1 MKKNSLLFCLLFLG
15 CSQSEALFFSSIPE
29 TGWTQHEWVAFTYSN
44 RLPSKDFVA
53 SWKIRHDN
61 DYPYANIHLIA
72 RCTNPKGTTTVDT
85 LTYLMAAPDG
95 SWLGEGWY
103 IKELDLPY
111 KEKLSLDEPGKYLFE
126 LRPVVRANDAL
137 VPDKKLLGIHQIG
150 LELKR
155 INYGE

>member
-1 MKKNSLLFCLLFLG
+1 MKKKSLLFCLLFLG
-15 CSQSEALFFSSIPE
+15 CSQSEALLFSSIPE
-29 TGWTQHEWVAFTYSN
+29 TGWMQHEWVDFTYIH
-44 RLPSKDFVA
+44 RLPSKDVTV

-72 RCTNPKGTTTVDT
+72 RCTSPKGMTTIDT

-103 IKELDLPY
+103 IKENDLLY
-111 KEKLSLDEPGKYLFE
+111 KEMLSLDEPGEYLFE
-126 LRPVVRANDAL
+126 LRPAVRANDAL

-150 LELKR
+150 LELNL
-155 INYGE
+155 INYDK

>member
-1 MKKNSLLFCLLFLG
+1 LG
-15 CSQSEALFFSSIPE
+15 CSQSEALLFSSIPE
-29 TGWTQHEWVAFTYSN
+29 TGWMQHEWVDFTYIH
-44 RLPSKDFVA
+44 RLPSKDVTV

-72 RCTNPKGTTTVDT
+72 RCTSPKGMTTIDT

-103 IKELDLPY
+103 IKEIDLLY
-111 KEKLSLDEPGKYLFE
+111 KEKLSLDEPGEYLFE
-126 LRPVVRANDAL
+126 LRPAVRANDAL

-150 LELKR
+150 LELNL
-155 INYGE
+155 INYDK

>member
-1 MKKNSLLFCLLFLG
+1 MKKKSLLFCLLFLG
-15 CSQSEALFFSSIPE
+15 CSQSEALLFSSIPE
-29 TGWTQHEWVAFTYSN
+29 TGWMQHEWVDFTYIH
-44 RLPSKDFVA
+44 RLPSKDVTV

-72 RCTNPKGTTTVDT
+72 RCTSPKGMTTIDT

-103 IKELDLPY
+103 IKEIDLLY
-111 KEKLSLDEPGKYLFE
+111 KEKLSLDEPGEYLFE
-126 LRPVVRANDAL
+126 LRPAVRANDAL

-150 LELKR
+150 LELNL
-155 INYGE
+155 INYDK